1 MFSPSRRKQL
11 SGMAQHLLLGA
22 VVLMTLR
29 LVLFGWKD
37 VNAERTTRR
46 LAPASGVTV
55 GMAPEKA
62 PAPVVD
68 RVKKSRT
75 KS

>member
-1 MFSPSRRKQL
+1 
-11 SGMAQHLLLGA
+11 MAHHLLLGA

-29 LVLFGWKD
+29 LVFFGWKD
-37 VNAERTTRR
+37 ASAETATRK
-46 LAPASGVTV
+46 LAPASAVTV

-62 PAPVVD
+62 PAPKAD
-68 RVKKSRT
+68 KLRKSRT